1 MIGLWSFGM
10 NVIKYQGNDRFFIAL
25 MEQDDNY
32 FLFYAYTEPLQIN
45 REDEQFT
52 CMWKNER
59 QFIND
64 IRIHI
69 RIDLVPDDNNNYS
82 LYHLIKLKHK
92 ESYDDIVHIM
102 ENIL

>member
-1 MIGLWSFGM
+1 M

-32 FLFYAYTEPLQIN
+32 FLFYAYSEPLQIN
-45 REDEQFT
+45 EEAEQIT
-52 CMWKNER
+52 YIYENEN

-64 IRIHI
+64 IRAYI

-82 LYHLIKLKHK
+82 LYHLVKLKHK

>member
-1 MIGLWSFGM
+1 M

-25 MEQDDNY
+25 MEQDENY

-45 REDEQFT
+45 REDEQIT
-52 CMWKNER
+52 CIYEDKDR
-59 QFIND
+59 FIND
-64 IRIHI
+64 IRAYI

-82 LYHLIKLKHK
+82 LYHLIKLKHN

-102 ENIL
+102 ENVL

>member
-1 MIGLWSFGM
+1 M
-10 NVIKYQGNDRFFIAL
+10 NVIKYQGNDKFFIAL
-25 MEQDDNY
+25 MEQDENY

-45 REDEQFT
+45 REDEQIT
-52 CMWKNER
+52 CIYEDKDR
-59 QFIND
+59 FIND
-64 IRIHI
+64 IRAYI
-69 RIDLVPDDNNNYS
+69 RIDLVPDDNNNHS